1 MSRLVVETVVQ
12 LAHRARVAA
21 LPPVVQV
28 TDVERSEPERLDKRL
43 ALGVHGN
50 LGRPLERSFEQ
61 PVPHLRRSRRHIVRH
76 RSRPLCKI
84 TEIEPL
90 FGKGEPVALSI
101 GFYVDSAPTEPP
113 DLDKLSRAVGDAL
126 TVCRVFA
133 DDAQVVALHAYKES
147 ASPEYPAGAFIAVSP
162 AEPVPTSS
170 AGLQVARVA
179 RLYRPM
185 PRGWVR

>member
-1 MSRLVVETVVQ
+1 MNAFSVLVAGRPAPQ
-12 LAHRARVAA
+12 G
-21 LPPVVQV
+21 
-28 TDVERSEPERLDKRL
+28 SKRL
-43 ALGVHGN
+43 GEHGQVLEQSPYLAAWRGQWKGTGARRRYVHGAIG
-50 LGRPLERSFEQ
+50 LAVYARYAARGIS
-61 PVPHLRRSRRHIVRH
+61 PVDL
-76 RSRPLCKI
+76 
-84 TEIEPL
+84 PL